1 MVARKIG
8 IRAYWSLVWHSAA
21 TPSQPSNCSF
31 SVSNLARAS
40 RFLMWARFAK
50 SPTELST
57 TVFASKLGFIC
68 SITAPEQKTN
78 SASVST
84 IGAEGCSVM
93 GGDRDGVGE
102 LTRSTTTITNSN
114 TVVPMM
120 DQPITAA
127 TRVGMGK
134 SGLLFTLCANPHGLS
149 DCFTVNKWFEFM
161 GNQAILWAR

>member
-1 MVARKIG
+1 
-8 IRAYWSLVWHSAA
+8 
-21 TPSQPSNCSF
+21 
-31 SVSNLARAS
+31 
-40 RFLMWARFAK
+40 
-50 SPTELST
+50 
-57 TVFASKLGFIC
+57 
-68 SITAPEQKTN
+68 
-78 SASVST
+78 
-84 IGAEGCSVM
+84 M